1 MKVST
6 KSRYAIKLMLDIA
19 ENEHKGNVSVRDV
32 SARTGIPLK
41 YLEQIVGILCKTGFV
56 KSQRGAQGGYTLA
69 GKCERCTMGD
79 IIRTME
85 GDISG
90 DYIDDGEIIN
100 EFWNKLY
107 EILNEYMDSV
117 TLNDII
123 EKEKTKNGVY
133 EYYI

>member
-19 ENEHKGNVSVRDV
+19 ENQHKGNVSVRDV
-32 SARTGIPLK
+32 SVRTGIPLK

-69 GKCERCTMGD
+69 VRCEECTMGD

-90 DYIDDGEIIN
+90 DYIDDGETIN
-100 EFWNKLY
+100 DFWHKLY
-107 EILNEYMDSV
+107 EVLNDYMDSV

>member
-6 KSRYAIKLMLDIA
+6 KSRYAIKLMLDIS
-19 ENEHKGNVSVRDV
+19 ENEHKGNVSVRDI
-32 SARTGIPLK
+32 SERTGIPLK

-56 KSQRGAQGGYTLA
+56 KSQRGAQGGYTLTR
-69 GKCERCTMGD
+69 KCDKCTMGD

-90 DYIDDGEIIN
+90 DYIDDGETVN
-100 EFWNKLY
+100 DFWDKLY
-107 EILNEYMDSV
+107 AVLNEYIDSV

-123 EKEKTKNGVY
+123 EKDKIKNGVY